1 MERDTGGHAMDFLDE
16 VNTRSGRFAERL
28 THSIGTEEAT
38 KTSFV
43 LPFIQ
48 MLGYDIFDPS
58 QVVPEFTADIGTKKS
73 EKVDYA
79 LMQDGK
85 PVVLIEC
92 KKYGSNLDE
101 EEMSQLLRYFT
112 VTDTHF
118 GILTDGISYRF
129 YSDLDQ
135 PNMMDPK
142 PFFDFNMLEFT
153 EPQVKELKRFTKS
166 AFQIDETIDAAR
178 QLKYMTGIKRI
189 IAKEIADPSDEFVRF
204 FVKQVYAGKNT
215 QSVRE
220 TFATLVHDAFA
231 QFINDSFD
239 VRLNAALQ
247 RIEEQ
252 KKTAQTQQEEGHN
265 EDVQDEEDEPTAL
278 EMEAFAVI
286 KAILRETADVRRLRM
301 YPGQKFA
308 TIYIRPNADSD
319 RSETLLCRLLFKT
332 PNLRL
337 NLCDRRFGDNDPIDG
352 IDGIFDYAD
361 RFRDAVKAL
370 EADNDP
376 DAGN

>member
-1 MERDTGGHAMDFLDE
+1 MDFLDE
-16 VNTRSGRFAERL
+16 VHTRSGRFADRL
-28 THSIGTEEAT
+28 KHSIGTEETT

-58 QVVPEFTADIGTKKS
+58 QVVPEFTADVGTKKS

-79 LMQDGK
+79 LVQDGE
-85 PVVLIEC
+85 PVILIEC
-92 KKYGSNLDE
+92 KKYGSNLDD
-101 EEMSQLLRYFT
+101 EEMSQLFRYFT
-112 VTDTHF
+112 ATGTHF

-166 AFQIDETIDAAR
+166 AFQLDETIDAAK
-178 QLKYMTGIKRI
+178 QLKHMTGLKRI
-189 IAKEIADPSDEFVRF
+189 IAREIAEPSDEFVRF
-204 FVKQVYAGKNT
+204 FVQQVYTGRNT

-220 TFATLVHDAFA
+220 MFATLVRDAFT

-239 VRLNAALQ
+239 ARLNATLQ

-252 KKTAQTQQEEGHN
+252 KKTAQTEQKEAHDKDE
-265 EDVQDEEDEPTAL
+265 QDDEAEPTAL

-286 KAILRETADVRRLRM
+286 KAILRETVDVRRLQI
-301 YPGQKFA
+301 YPGQRFA
-308 TIYIRPNADSD
+308 TIYIRRDPDSNQTG
-319 RSETLLCRLLFKT
+319 TLFCRLLFKT

-337 NLCDRRFGDNDPIDG
+337 NLCDRPFGDNDPIDG

-370 EADNDP
+370 ETNENLDT
-376 DAGN
+376 G